1 VRGGILATR
10 IGVQDQRPPTL
21 RAAFVTEL
29 GPPENIQVGE
39 LPTPE
44 VSAFD
49 VLVRTRALAVNYVD
63 TFDSFRQVSNADA
76 RSVHH
81 RT

>member
-1 VRGGILATR
+1 MRHPALRSSDLDVM
-10 IGVQDQRPPTL
+10 

-29 GPPENIQVGE
+29 GPPDNIQVGE

-49 VLVRTRALAVNYVD
+49 VLVRTRALAVNYVGHV
-63 TFDSFRQVSNADA
+63 DSFRQISNAGA
-76 RSVHH
+76 LSVHH